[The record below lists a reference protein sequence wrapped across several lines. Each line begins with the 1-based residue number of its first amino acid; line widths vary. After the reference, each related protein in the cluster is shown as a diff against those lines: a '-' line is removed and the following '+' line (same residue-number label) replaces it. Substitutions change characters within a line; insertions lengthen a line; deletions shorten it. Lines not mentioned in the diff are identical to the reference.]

1 MFVRNENFYTFR
13 RNYPIVTIL
22 IAIHIILYAFT
33 FLGNLGIFPP
43 GQWLYVLGVGWNV
56 AIAAGEWWRL
66 ITPVF
71 LHVDLFHMLFNSFAL
86 FLFGPPIEKM
96 VGKYRFVL
104 FYLLTAV
111 IANIVTF
118 YLQPLGYRH
127 VGASG
132 AIYGLLGMYVYMMI
146 FRKELIDAASRQIV
160 TVMVVIGIIMTFL
173 NPRINILAHIIGL
186 VAGMAIAAPFL
197 RKAKNFFSIPR
208 YAPTRYRE
216 ENDGIGFDPNRWNKK
231 RRMPFKSKTIYN
243 ILGIGFVILIV
254 IGLLSSIFSF

>member
-22 IAIHIILYAFT
+22 IAIHIILYVFT

-43 GQWLYVLGVGWNV
+43 GQWLYLLGFGWNV

-71 LHVDLFHMLFNSFAL
+71 LHADLFHMLFNSFAL

-186 VAGMAIAAPFL
+186 IAGMAIAAP
-197 RKAKNFFSIPR
+197 S
-208 YAPTRYRE
+208 
-216 ENDGIGFDPNRWNKK
+216 
-231 RRMPFKSKTIYN
+231 
-243 ILGIGFVILIV
+243 
-254 IGLLSSIFSF
+254 